1 MRVPAFKSATWSTV
15 LPVLYLGMYCLVSVV
30 MPGASPVFAQDNN
43 AAADPATP
51 TTADGNADSAVRT
64 SNGSVARAANG
75 EPRDIT
81 VSFPN
86 FSVAEILNIYE
97 QWTGKRIIRDVS
109 ILGAEVSIETTHQL
123 SKSEAAQLVEKTL
136 LLNGY
141 ALVPSGEDT
150 LKIIAYASGG
160 QPSSEGLP
168 MYTRVEE
175 LPEGDDVVTFIMPL
189 EFIIPEEAAQTLT
202 QVFPPHS
209 YGVIT
214 PLTHAQA
221 LVITENSSTIRKMV
235 EFREQVD
242 VPPSKVED
250 RAFDLL
256 RADAEEVAEA
266 LSAILELE
274 ESGQSG
280 GGGGGGGGGTTALQ
294 VQQQGRVPVTVEGGG
309 GVGVG
314 FQAVQPKILPIPR
327 SNRILVVARP
337 VDMVYIGSLIEH
349 LDAAPEKA
357 SVLQRR
363 LNYMPVSTF
372 LPIAG
377 DTLLRG
383 LTEDEG
389 GSGQISG
396 GETGTTGS
404 TNTGSSSFGNSG
416 FGGTGNSGFGRSG
429 SGRSGTGGGGFSN
442 FSSGRSSL
450 SLDERD
456 IGPQSIIVDK
466 TLLVADN
473 VQNILIASGPPEHL
487 EIIEELLDV
496 MDVRP
501 RQIRIH
507 AVIAQLT
514 LGDDMEFGFDVLRT
528 LETVGP
534 DGTKYNGA
542 GVFKSRSGQSQT
554 ILDPDTLDVV
564 EGFLPAAQGLTLY
577 GQLNPYLNG
586 YLAALEST
594 NRFEVLSRPT
604 VYTQNNR
611 QAVIFSGQ
619 RIAVP
624 RSSTTSLDPD
634 QNVTNQVVTS
644 AIDFEEVLL
653 RIEVLPL
660 INANDEITL
669 SISQV
674 NDDIVGTQ
682 NIGGNEVPTIG
693 TQALETTVILPDGAT
708 VLLGGLISEEESDT
722 QSGLPLFVNIPYLGR
737 LFGSSDTATQRQEL
751 LIFIQPEI
759 IDDVEDLKRS
769 DHDYD
774 RRMELTE
781 DALDFALPE
790 WEVERVEITPG
801 AQTGADPALI
811 GPHAAASPAQVVEPE
826 PAKPRSKN
834 WFKRV
839 FSKLRGKG

>member
-1 MRVPAFKSATWSTV
+1 MVQSALFFGCFGLIAGVLTWS
-15 LPVLYLGMYCLVSVV
+15 LPLT
-30 MPGASPVFAQDNN
+30 AQDSDTAP
-43 AAADPATP
+43 AATPAT
-51 TTADGNADSAVRT
+51 ADANAGA
-64 SNGSVARAANG
+64 VARADGGAAAAVSADG
-75 EPRDIT
+75 VERDIT

-109 ILGAEVSIETTHQL
+109 ILGAEISIETTHQL
-123 SKSEAAQLVEKTL
+123 TKDEAAQFVEKTL

-150 LKIIAYASGG
+150 LKIIAYAGGG
-160 QPSSEGLP
+160 QPNSEGLP
-168 MYTRVEE
+168 MFTRVED
-175 LPEGDDVVTFIMPL
+175 LPKGDDVVTFIMPL
-189 EFIIPEEAAQTLT
+189 EFINPEEASQTLT

-209 YGVIT
+209 YGIIT

-221 LVITENSSTIRKMV
+221 LVITENSATIRKMV
-235 EFREQVD
+235 EFRDQVD
-242 VPPSKVED
+242 VPPSNVED

-266 LSAILELE
+266 LNAILELGE
-274 ESGQSG
+274 AGQTGGGATGSG
-280 GGGGGGGGGTTALQ
+280 GGGPTALQ
-294 VQQQGRVPVTVEGGG
+294 VQQNGRVPLNVESGGGGG

-314 FQAVQPKILPIPR
+314 FQAVQPKIFPIPR

-349 LDAAPEKA
+349 LDAPPEKA
-357 SVLQRR
+357 NLLQRR
-363 LNYMPVSTF
+363 LNYLPVSKF

-377 DTLLRG
+377 DTLQRG
-383 LTEDEG
+383 LSDEEG
-389 GSGQISG
+389 GGSQISG
-396 GETGTTGS
+396 GDTAGTGS
-404 TNTGSSSFGNSG
+404 RNTGGSNAGGGFGSSGNSG
-416 FGGTGNSGFGRSG
+416 S
-429 SGRSGTGGGGFSN
+429 GGGSSN
-442 FSSGRSSL
+442 FGSGRSSL

-487 EIIEELLDV
+487 EIIEEMLDV

-514 LGDDMEFGFDVLRT
+514 LGDDLEFGFDVLRT

-542 GVFKSRSGQSQT
+542 GVFKNRSGQSQS
-554 ILDPDTLDVV
+554 IFDIDTLDAV
-564 EGFLPAAQGLTLY
+564 EGLLPAAQGLTLY

-586 YLAALEST
+586 YLSALEST
-594 NRFEVLSRPT
+594 NRFKVLSRPT

-624 RSSTTSLDPD
+624 RSSTTSLDPN
-634 QNVTNQVVTS
+634 QNTTNQVVTS

-674 NDDIVGTQ
+674 NDDIVGSQ
-682 NIGGNEVPTIG
+682 NIGGNDVPTIG
-693 TQALETTVILPDGAT
+693 TQALETTVIVPDGAT
-708 VLLGGLISEEESDT
+708 VLLGGMISEEESDT

-737 LFGSSDTATQRQEL
+737 LFGSTGVTTQRQEL

-759 IDDVEDLKRS
+759 IDDVTDLSRA

-781 DALDFALPE
+781 DALDFALPK
-790 WEVERVEITPG
+790 WEVERVDVTPG
-801 AQTGADPALI
+801 ALGADPSLI
-811 GPHAAASPAQVVEPE
+811 GPHSASATAQVVASEP
-826 PAKPRSKN
+826 PKPRSKN
-834 WFKRV
+834 WFDRV
-839 FSKLRGKG
+839 FSKLRGKK